1 MQQRDLRE
9 LFLINGALDIWTSV
23 CSVDS
28 FTVNTAA
35 LDGDLSKVEKT
46 MTVMEHAQC
55 LQNVPGK
62 THSIVSECTSN
73 IISIEISNI

>member
-1 MQQRDLRE
+1 M
-9 LFLINGALDIWTSV
+9 

>member
-35 LDGDLSKVEKT
+35 LDGDLPKVEKT